1 MSQAYA
7 RLIAGMRARVPARG
21 NVPVT
26 AKQIHQYIADLP
38 LANPTVA
45 ARELTNL
52 LENMLGTVWPGGERL
67 EALEELAKVVA
78 QLADGFERQLASESF
93 PLPPAKLAL
102 AETLGGFQRALSE
115 GYALAVYELCAPAG
129 KVGWMRGKSV
139 AQGLARTLYHGGL
152 SLLWQYRLYRNPPE
166 GAWLRMHAAYSFAM
180 DSELADK
187 EVTLDNGHRVESRHL
202 YIHALLLAL
211 SNPYRF
217 SARELSDAVAITGV
231 VAPRCSLQQ
240 SGDGPI
246 AIDTEADAGPGYI
259 PEERRAAAPGLLSF
273 DAGPAR
279 AALAADRGVA
289 PGSTTAYRLPGSG
302 SSVEVG
308 HAFIDRLQLTWGGD
322 ASRGHTRLQAG
333 HQLEAA
339 VGLHGLHM
347 LLAGGQSFQSF
358 LNGLRGAGIT
368 IGAQTQSPA
377 WTASADLGGVPVQR
391 VQVLDQSLGGYR
403 LLWHA
408 EAGTRI
414 RVGEIVG
421 LAQLAERGDTQDWMV
436 GIVRWLRIESSGK
449 FDTGIELLARQA
461 LPAAVRL
468 PDARGQL
475 RDPVRA
481 LLLREADSER
491 LLLSRP
497 NEALPQ
503 ALEISLPEDPHDWQ
517 PVPSVR
523 LAQVESSDML
533 GPNYLSLAVSSAPRI
548 TVADAAAAD
557 GAA

>member
-21 NVPVT
+21 KLPVT
-26 AKQIHQYIADLP
+26 ARQMHQHIADLP
-38 LANPTVA
+38 LANPAVV

-67 EALEELAKVVA
+67 EALEELAKVVS

-93 PLPPAKLAL
+93 PLLPAKLAL

-115 GYALAVYELCAPAG
+115 GYALAVYELCAPVG

-139 AQGLARTLYHGGL
+139 AQGLARALYHGGL
-152 SLLWQYRLYRNPPE
+152 SLLWQYRLYRNPTE
-166 GAWLRMHAAYSFAM
+166 GAWLRMHAAYAFAM

-187 EVTLDNGHRVESRHL
+187 ESTLDDGRRAASRDL
-202 YIHALLLAL
+202 YMQALLLAL

-217 SARELSDAVAITGV
+217 SARELADAVAVTRV

-240 SGDGPI
+240 GGSGAI
-246 AIDTEADAGPGYI
+246 AIDLEADAGPGYI
-259 PEERRAAAPGLLSF
+259 PEERRAAAPGLYAF
-273 DAGPAR
+273 DTEAAR
-279 AALAADRGVA
+279 SALAADRGVI
-289 PGSTTAYRLPGSG
+289 PGSTTTYRLPDGG
-302 SSVEVG
+302 SVEIG
-308 HAFIDRLQLTWGGD
+308 HAFIDRLQLTWVGD
-322 ASRGHTRLQAG
+322 ASRGYTRLQAG
-333 HQLEAA
+333 HYLEAA

-347 LLAGGQSFQSF
+347 LLAGGQPFHSF

-377 WTASADLGGVPVQR
+377 WTASADLGGVAVQR

-414 RVGEIVG
+414 RVGEVIG
-421 LAQLAERGDTQDWMV
+421 LATLAERGDTQDWMV
-436 GIVRWLRIESSGK
+436 GIVRWLRIESNGQL
-449 FDTGIELLARQA
+449 DTGIELLARQA

-481 LLLREADSER
+481 LLLRNAEEER

-497 NEALPQ
+497 NESLPP
-503 ALEISLPEDPHDWQ
+503 ALELSLPEDPHDWQ

-523 LAQVESSDML
+523 LAQIESTDML
-533 GPNYLSLAVSSAPRI
+533 GPGYMSLAVSAAPRASSAH
-548 TVADAAAAD
+548 VSEAGDAA
-557 GAA
+557 